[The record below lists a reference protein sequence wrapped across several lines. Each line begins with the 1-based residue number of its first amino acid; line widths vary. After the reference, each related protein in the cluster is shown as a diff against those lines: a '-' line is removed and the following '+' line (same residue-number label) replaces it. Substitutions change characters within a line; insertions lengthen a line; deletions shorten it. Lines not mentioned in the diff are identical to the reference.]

1 MNEGPGM
8 GATMS
13 GRGADINPD
22 STIRKREKRA
32 SVTHSSYFR
41 HCAGLPSRQAAPV
54 SAALL
59 PDPSPTAV
67 IHVGAGSLSMLIA
80 DTLPDGSH
88 TPVDFLEQ
96 PAPLGRDIFRHG
108 GVTAETTERIVT
120 ILRGFAATAAESG
133 ITLGPQV
140 RAVATNI
147 LIEANNHDRF
157 LNRLQIA
164 CGLTIN
170 PIDDGEMTRLIYLKT
185 RRRLRDSPP
194 MKRPRALVIHV
205 GPGNT
210 RALLFENSSISRY
223 TSYRMGTHRTRE
235 AIEGSHNGGPA
246 LLRVI
251 RESGS
256 ANLGQ
261 LRFDYRDTPPDA
273 LVAIGYEI
281 QQIAPFLT
289 DSRGNCSLKNLRRIS
304 DQAADMSDLDLV
316 QHFRIDYQ
324 TAEAL
329 VPALEINLAIAETL
343 GLTEI
348 HIPYSEYE
356 KGLLLD
362 LLVSS
367 GLTDS
372 LDQEVL
378 RSARILAARYQSDPS
393 HGEHVARISL
403 HLFEKLARLHGM
415 GVHDALLLHVA
426 AILHEV
432 GTFVSP
438 RAHHKHSEYLILN
451 SEIFGLDRLDVT
463 VIALISRYHRHSG
476 PRLDHPTYAALPKEE
491 RLRVCKLA
499 AILRVADALER
510 THDQRVRD
518 IEVTTT
524 PRSLHLRLPGV
535 TDVAVERLAMHGKG
549 DLFQEVFGLEVVIED
564 PA

>member
-1 MNEGPGM
+1 
-8 GATMS
+8 MS
-13 GRGADINPD
+13 P
-22 STIRKREKRA
+22 A
-32 SVTHSSYFR
+32 SSPSS
-41 HCAGLPSRQAAPV
+41 A
-54 SAALL
+54 
-59 PDPSPTAV
+59 PTAV
-67 IHVGAGSLSMLIA
+67 IHIGAGSVSMLIA
-80 DTLPDGSH
+80 DVLPDGSH
-88 TPVDFLEQ
+88 SPVDFLEQ
-96 PAPLGRDIFRHG
+96 PAPLARDIFRHG

-133 ITLGPQV
+133 INLGSSA

-147 LIEANNHDRF
+147 LSEATNHDRF

-164 CGLTIN
+164 CGLAITT
-170 PIDDGEMTRLIYLKT
+170 IDDGEMTRLIYLKT
-185 RRRLRDSPP
+185 RRRLKDSPP

-210 RALLFENSSISRY
+210 RALLFENGSISRY

-235 AIEGSHNGGPA
+235 TIEGSHSAGPA
-246 LLRVI
+246 MLRVI

-256 ANLGQ
+256 ANFGQ

-273 LVAIGYEI
+273 LVSIGYEI
-281 QQIAPFLT
+281 QQVAPFLT
-289 DSRGNCSLKNLRRIS
+289 DSRGTCTLKNLRRMS
-304 DQAADMSDLDLV
+304 ERAAEMSDLDLV

-329 VPALEINLAIAETL
+329 VPALETNLAIAETL
-343 GLTEI
+343 GLSEV
-348 HIPYSEYE
+348 HIPSSDYE

-378 RSARILAARYQSDPS
+378 RSARILAARYQSDPR

-403 HLFEKLARLHGM
+403 HLFEKLVHLHGM
-415 GVHDALLLHVA
+415 DVHDALLLHVA

-463 VIALISRYHRHSG
+463 LIALVSRYHRHSG
-476 PRLDHPTYAALPKEE
+476 PRPDHPTYAALPKAE
-491 RLRVCKLA
+491 RIRVCKLA

-524 PRSLHLRLPGV
+524 PRSLRLRLPGV
-535 TDVAVERLAMHGKG
+535 TDIAVERLAMQGKG
-549 DLFQEVFGLEVVIED
+549 DLFEETFGLEVIIED
-564 PA
+564 PS